1 MKRFIPIL
9 FVLAGCLLL
18 TCGIVAVGVAVTG
31 VGRPSADVPDAF
43 AWKPP
48 MEYADTTAMSPAT
61 VILPLTGMDPV
72 DALGA
77 ALDKAHLEN
86 AFAIAAYDVNLND
99 AARIGAFL
107 QLGTRYAKAKDNRKA
122 TIAYQSAVLLAT
134 LSPAVSDPARM
145 DTYLQASNGLR
156 DLGAIDAARLVVDQA
171 YLVAQYSNAMR
182 REARARRLNQV
193 VDAYTALGVPKLADQ
208 ARGKAGDALT
218 EPGESSTTTTR
229 VPFSPAGGKLPAVPE
244 LDKAIKT
251 RIDAAKALAG
261 DLNDNPPKSLTAW
274 PKDLV
279 ADLTDALVNED
290 DLRANYYNQQIPKT
304 KDAAVLIALWRDKVA
319 WLALKNRAARGAFG
333 YNLVPE
339 WAKDKAGIA
348 GDLSDAF
355 NELARLQTTQ
365 AAVLAKPVD
374 KAQANED
381 VVKQQLIAVRW
392 GWISAAS
399 EPDVRDAMDG
409 AEQQMQKAPINA
421 LRVDVLTRNSKTTY
435 FLVPDDLYG
444 QDAKALPK

>member
-1 MKRFIPIL
+1 
-9 FVLAGCLLL
+9 
-18 TCGIVAVGVAVTG
+18 VTG
-31 VGRPSADVPDAF
+31 VGRPNADVPDAF
-43 AWKPP
+43 AWKAP
-48 MEYADTTAMSPAT
+48 MEYVDPTAISPAT
-61 VILPLTGMDPV
+61 VILPLTGIDPA

-77 ALDKAHLEN
+77 SLDKAHLEN

-122 TIAYQSAVLLAT
+122 AIAYQSAVLLAT

-145 DTYLQASNGLR
+145 DTYLQASAGLR
-156 DLGAIDAARLVVDQA
+156 DLGANDAARLVVDQA

-193 VDAYTALGVPKLADQ
+193 VDAYKSLGVTGLADQ
-208 ARGKAGDALT
+208 ARQKAGDALT
-218 EPGESSTTTTR
+218 ETGESSTTTTR
-229 VPFSPAGGKLPAVPE
+229 VPFNPASGKLPAVPE
-244 LDKAIKT
+244 LDKAVKT
-251 RIDAAKALAG
+251 RTDAAKALAG
-261 DLNDNPPKSLTAW
+261 DMTDNPPKSVTAW

-279 ADLTDALVNED
+279 ADLSDALVNEND
-290 DLRANYYNQQIPKT
+290 VRTNYYNQQIPKT
-304 KDAAVLIALWRDKVA
+304 KDAAVLLALRRDQVS
-319 WLALKNRAARGAFG
+319 WLALKNRVARGGFG

-348 GDLSDAF
+348 GDLSDAC
-355 NELARLQTTQ
+355 NELVRLQTTQ
-365 AAVLAKPVD
+365 AAALAKPVD

-381 VVKQQLIAVRW
+381 VIKQQLIAVRW

-399 EPDVRDAMDG
+399 EPDVRDAMDS
-409 AEQQMQKAPINA
+409 AEQQMQKAPISA
-421 LRVDVLTRNSKTTY
+421 LRVDGLTRNGKTTY

-444 QDAKALPK
+444 QDTKALPK